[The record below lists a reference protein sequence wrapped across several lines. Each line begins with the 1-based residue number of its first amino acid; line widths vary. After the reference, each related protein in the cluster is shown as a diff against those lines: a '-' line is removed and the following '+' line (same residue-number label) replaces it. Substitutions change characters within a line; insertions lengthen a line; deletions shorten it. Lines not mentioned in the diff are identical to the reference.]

1 MIAIETNNLTKKYGD
16 SLAIKEVSL
25 TVNVG
30 EVFALLGPNGAGKT
44 TTVEILEGHRS
55 KTSGQ
60 VTVLGMYPSNDSA
73 AFRSKIGIVLQETGI
88 EQYLTASEI
97 LEQFTNFYETPRK
110 VSDLLEMTGLTEEK
124 NKRVKKLSGGQKRRL
139 DVAIGLCGNPDL
151 LFLDEPTTGFDPS
164 ARRNFWDM
172 IKKLKTDG
180 TTVVLTTHYMEE
192 AEYLADTVA
201 LMNHGELITQGSLS
215 ELRDEH
221 NKTSITFK
229 MDNPQDLLPKTVA
242 DISLI
247 SEGVVSISTENPTGV
262 LSELTGWAI
271 SQGIELG
278 DLEVSRQNLEE
289 IYLGILE

>member
-60 VTVLGMYPSNDSA
+60 VTVLGMDPSNDSA

-289 IYLGILE
+289 NYLGILE

>member
-60 VTVLGMYPSNDSA
+60 VTVLGMDPSNDSA

-172 IKKLKTDG
+172 IKKLKTYG

-201 LMNHGELITQGSLS
+201 LLNHGELITQGSLS

>member
-60 VTVLGMYPSNDSA
+60 VTVLGMDPSNDSA

-110 VSDLLEMTGLTEEK
+110 VSDLLEMPGLKEEK
-124 NKRVKKLSGGQKRRL
+124 NKRVKKLSGGQQRRL

>member
-60 VTVLGMYPSNDSA
+60 VTVLGMDPSNDSA

-124 NKRVKKLSGGQKRRL
+124 NKRVKKLSGGQQRRL

>member
-60 VTVLGMYPSNDSA
+60 VTVLGMDPSNDSA
-73 AFRSKIGIVLQETGI
+73 ALRSKIGIVLQETGI

>member
-1 MIAIETNNLTKKYGD
+1 M
-16 SLAIKEVSL
+16 
-25 TVNVG
+25 
-30 EVFALLGPNGAGKT
+30 
-44 TTVEILEGHRS
+44 
-55 KTSGQ
+55 
-60 VTVLGMYPSNDSA
+60 
-73 AFRSKIGIVLQETGI
+73 
-88 EQYLTASEI
+88 
-97 LEQFTNFYETPRK
+97 EQFTNFYETPRK

-192 AEYLADTVA
+192 AEYLAATVA
-201 LMNHGELITQGSLS
+201 LMKPGELITQCSLS
-215 ELRDEH
+215 ELRDQH

-278 DLEVSRQNLEE
+278 DLEVSRQNLQE
-289 IYLGILE
+289 IYLGILEVILKNSYRFS